1 MKIKILKN
9 IKYNNS
15 LYKKGEVIDIEE
27 NDIKEFTDKNI
38 IDIEQLEDI
47 EEAKEDGIPKQHLS
61 EDNKDINTIAYDDLT
76 KSYIVDILAE
86 KGIDHNPRDKKDV
99 LYKLMIEGE

>member
-1 MKIKILKN
+1 MKVKILKN

-15 LYKKGEVIDIEE
+15 LYRKGEVIYIEDD
-27 NDIKEFTDKNI
+27 DIKEFTDKNI
-38 IDIEQLEDI
+38 VDIEQLEEI
-47 EEAKEDGIPKQHLS
+47 EEVEEDGISKQPLS
-61 EDNKDINTIAYDDLT
+61 KDNKDINTIAYDDL
-76 KSYIVDILAE
+76 KKPDIVDILAE